1 MGSEAHRGSKMSQ
14 RVAVL
19 KGGISSERE
28 VSMVSGLE
36 CAKALRKCGYD
47 VIEIDVTR
55 DLWVQL
61 TEANP
66 DVVFNA
72 LHGDWGEDGRV
83 QGILDMFGQPYTH
96 SGVMASALAMDKH
109 RAKHVLKAVGINV
122 PEGGLYNR
130 QEVAQT
136 HVIDLPYV
144 VKPNGQGS
152 SKSVY
157 ILHDEAADL
166 STAIAED
173 HEMGEDVIVE
183 SFIPGR
189 ELTVTV
195 MHDRALAVTE
205 IIPQTDWYDFEA
217 KYSEGGSVHVVPA
230 NIPEDA
236 AKICMEWAVKAHK
249 ALGCRG
255 VSRADFRFNEKK
267 SDSELIVNKIV
278 MLEVNT
284 QPGMTPT
291 SLAPE
296 QAAYVGINFE
306 QLCRWLVEDA
316 TWPR

>member
-1 MGSEAHRGSKMSQ
+1 MK
-14 RVAVL
+14 VAVL

-28 VSMVSGLE
+28 VSLVSGEE
-36 CAKALRKCGYD
+36 CVRALRWCGYD
-47 VIEIDVTR
+47 VTEIDVTR

-61 TEANP
+61 EDADP
-66 DVVFNA
+66 DVIFNA

-83 QGILDMFGQPYTH
+83 QGVLDMFGKPYTH

-109 RAKHVLKAVGINV
+109 RAKHVLKAVGITV
-122 PEGGLYNR
+122 AQGGLYDR
-130 QEVAQT
+130 VEVSKSHPIQP
-136 HVIDLPYV
+136 PYV

-157 ILHDEAADL
+157 IIQDDTSNMSA
-166 STAIAED
+166 AIAED
-173 HEMGEDVIVE
+173 KEMGDEVIVE
-183 SFIPGR
+183 AFIPGR

-195 MHDRALAVTE
+195 MGERALAVTE
-205 IIPQTDWYDFEA
+205 IIPQTDWYDYEA
-217 KYSEGGSVHVVPA
+217 KYAKGGSVHVVPA
-230 NIPEDA
+230 DIPHEA
-236 AKICMEWAVKAHK
+236 TQLCLKWAVEAHK

-255 VSRADFRFNEKK
+255 VTRSDFRFNEKNAAAG
-267 SDSELIVNKIV
+267 DIVNKIV
-278 MLEVNT
+278 MLELNT

-296 QAAYVGINFE
+296 QAAYVGIDFE